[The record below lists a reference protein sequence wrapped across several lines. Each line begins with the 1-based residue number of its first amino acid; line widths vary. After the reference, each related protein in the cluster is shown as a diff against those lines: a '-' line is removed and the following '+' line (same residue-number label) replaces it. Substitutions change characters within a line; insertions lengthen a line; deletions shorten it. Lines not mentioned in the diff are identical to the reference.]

1 VSGYMY
7 VIGIDF
13 DCFSY
18 WILKWSVWY
27 VLFLYELVYAKYSKV
42 LMWFIYNI
50 FVGLFGDDM
59 LTRRARE
66 GVDALEKN

>member
-1 VSGYMY
+1 
-7 VIGIDF
+7 
-13 DCFSY
+13 
-18 WILKWSVWY
+18 VWY

-50 FVGLFGDDM
+50 FVGSFGDDM

-66 GVDALEKN
+66 GVDALEKNKIILLTYHTDHFKIQ